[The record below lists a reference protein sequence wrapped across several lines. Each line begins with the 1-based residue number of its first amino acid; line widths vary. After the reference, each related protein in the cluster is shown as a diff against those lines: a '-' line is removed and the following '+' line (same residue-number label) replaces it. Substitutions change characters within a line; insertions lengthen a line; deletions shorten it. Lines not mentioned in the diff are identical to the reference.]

1 MKSYTVDQ
9 SLECNEY
16 YHGTYN
22 LCALSILF
30 NGFRLNTKFSRWGR
44 NGTFGSGVYL
54 TKSLETACS
63 FGSHIFKCTLANNT
77 RLLKLDG
84 EYDPKIVNYLKKEFG
99 NALLEGDFAKVI
111 PQNKHLT
118 KKELICLMNYRF
130 KNIDTFW
137 KGNRPNKWD
146 SLTPSLRQQLAKHK
160 FDAIGENTDLYGVAV
175 LNPSL
180 VKTKHLYLRDHDR
193 KWKCFLRELD
203 KTNFI
208 QEIRKEIEEAK
219 ESIVQSKSSRESVED
234 YDHFELL
241 LNRYIS
247 EYSVSS

>member
-1 MKSYTVDQ
+1 MRNIIASQ

-16 YHGTYN
+16 YHGTFN

-30 NGFRLNTKFSRWGR
+30 DGFRLNSKFSRWGR

-54 TKSLETACS
+54 TKSLKMACS

-84 EYDPKIVNYLKKEFG
+84 VYDPKIVNYLKKEFG

-111 PQNKHLT
+111 PRNKHLT

-146 SLTPSLRQQLAKHK
+146 SLTPSLRQQLVKHK
-160 FDAIGENTDLYGVAV
+160 FDAIGENTDEYGVAV

-180 VKTKHLYLRDHDR
+180 VKTKHLHLGDCDR
-193 KWKCFLRELD
+193 KGTWVLRELD

-208 QEIRKEIEEAK
+208 QEMRQEIEEAK
-219 ESIVQSKSSRESVED
+219 ESIVQSKSSSESVVD
-234 YDHFELL
+234 YNHFEVL

-247 EYSVSS
+247 EYSESS